1 MGYATQYIDKRRK
14 LTTPKQVYKLLRH
27 NSRKG
32 RNIVTASKSLNK
44 DNMRHEYKFP
54 LKGIK
59 SLAQDEKK
67 MTVILK
73 DETIFFLEHKD
84 FIFKGIGKFLLA
96 YPKKDK

>member
-1 MGYATQYIDKRRK
+1 M
-14 LTTPKQVYKLLRH
+14 
-27 NSRKG
+27 
-32 RNIVTASKSLNK
+32 VTASKPLNK

-67 MTVILK
+67 MTIILK

>member
-1 MGYATQYIDKRRK
+1 
-14 LTTPKQVYKLLRH
+14 
-27 NSRKG
+27 
-32 RNIVTASKSLNK
+32 
-44 DNMRHEYKFP
+44 MRHEYKFP